1 MMDMPFPPGILIDGS
16 KCCFDGVDLGYLAHE
31 FGTPLYV
38 MSETIIRK
46 RCEELHRV
54 FLSRYPGTRVYYASK
69 ALQALDV
76 LKIIK
81 EEGFGVDVVSGGE
94 LYAALK
100 AGIPPSDIIFHGNAK
115 TDEELHYAISSGVG
129 RIAVDNLEEIF
140 RIEREAKRLGRDQ
153 QVIFR
158 VAPGVDSHT
167 HRFISTGSLDSKFG
181 IPLEPSEAERYV
193 NALALCPH
201 VEFLGLHFHVGSQLL
216 ENTSHLA
223 ALEIV
228 LSFAKRLSKE
238 FGLKLEELNF
248 GGGFGIRYLPSDKA
262 PALADF
268 LDPMMEMVQ
277 EWSRKEN
284 LPMPVCAIEP
294 GRWIVGEAG
303 ITLYKV
309 IAVKE
314 IPGVRTYVA
323 VDGGMGDNIR
333 PALYDARYHVETVSQ
348 GFSKLPGEMRKEGN
362 YSEAGVMKESHGD
375 KDLRTWNSSKERTP
389 RKVTIA
395 GRYCESGDIIVKDAT
410 LPDPMPGDIL
420 AVYSTG
426 AYCFAMSSNYNR
438 VPRPAL
444 VIAKNGNYRLSV
456 QRETYED
463 LLKKEI

>member
-1 MMDMPFPPGILIDGS
+1 MEEAMMDMPFPPGILIDGS

-38 MSETIIRK
+38 MSETIIRE

-54 FLSRYPGTRVYYASK
+54 FLSRYPGTRAYYASK

-140 RIEREAKRLGRDQ
+140 RIEQEAKRLGRDQ

-193 NALALCPH
+193 NALALCPR
-201 VEFLGLHFHVGSQLL
+201 VKFLGLHFHIGSQLL

-248 GGGFGIRYLPSDKA
+248 GGGFGIRYLPYDRA

-277 EWSRKEN
+277 EWSWKEN

-309 IAVKE
+309 IAVKG

-333 PALYDARYHVETVSQ
+333 PALYNAQYHAEIVSTSAGCQ
-348 GFSKLPGEMRKEGN
+348 PIAKE
-362 YSEAGVMKESHGD
+362 KT
-375 KDLRTWNSSKERTP
+375 LRT
-389 RKVTIA
+389 VTIA
-395 GRYCESGDIIVKDAT
+395 GRYCESGDIIAKDAT
-410 LPDPMPGDIL
+410 LPDPNPGDIL

-444 VIAKNGNYRLSV
+444 VIVKNGDYRLSV
-456 QRETYED
+456 RRETYD
-463 LLKKEI
+463 DMLKREI